1 MKKILYSTLTY
12 LLFPLAARASDPFNI
27 FAVGQY
33 SLPTGRPPL
42 TLVIVMIINTILS
55 FVGVIVLVMI
65 IYSGYQW
72 MTAAGNDEKVAKA
85 KSMLIGAVI
94 GLVIV
99 MTSLAVVKFAI
110 NNITKALQIES
121 NQNQSQACVEVG
133 QVVAGSAECCSGLS
147 PTPDGATPPVFTCQ

>member
-1 MKKILYSTLTY
+1 MKKILYSTFAY
-12 LLFPLAARASDPFNI
+12 LLFPLAARAADPFGI
-27 FAVGQY
+27 FDVAQY

-85 KSMLIGAVI
+85 KAMLIGAVI

-110 NNITKALQIES
+110 NNITKALS
-121 NQNQSQACVEVG
+121 NQTQSQACVQVG
-133 QVVAGSAECCSGLS
+133 QVVAGSAECCSGLT